1 MTSLSKSQFIDLL
14 KKIAIIA
21 KIARIVKIA
30 IYAVPQAEVVE
41 DPKGA

>member
-14 KKIAIIA
+14 KKIAKIV

-30 IYAVPQAEVVE
+30 NYAVPFRMVQNWYKIA
-41 DPKGA
+41 